1 MADGVLGN
9 VLGAY
14 GFPKTYVLTDES
26 GNEFVGVIT
35 ESIQIFDAEPKDV
48 RIGKTFVSD
57 NGHQVGE
64 NTITYRTIKGVSAVP
79 SGRNFSIS
87 LSEHDMYMFTALQ
100 CIIAPYDTS
109 LSGSVAAD
117 KIVIGNSVYSA
128 GSSDKLSD
136 ITQNEETKSV
146 DLNITN
152 NSGKPY
158 VIHYFMYK
166 QEEF

>member
-1 MADGVLGN
+1 
-9 VLGAY
+9 
-14 GFPKTYVLTDES
+14 
-26 GNEFVGVIT
+26 
-35 ESIQIFDAEPKDV
+35 
-48 RIGKTFVSD
+48 
-57 NGHQVGE
+57 
-64 NTITYRTIKGVSAVP
+64 
-79 SGRNFSIS
+79 
-87 LSEHDMYMFTALQ
+87 MYMFTALQ
-100 CIIAPYDTS
+100 CIIAPYNTS

-117 KIVIGNSVYSA
+117 KIAIGNSVYSA